1 MGFYL
6 GVCGVL
12 TVYSMI
18 SLTLYNRRQRVL
30 WIEKELETLK
40 QAELAIANGTATTEQ
55 QELVKKEKIG
65 EIIKQKREEDK
76 AQKPWA
82 KAKRFLFEKL
92 NMEDSGAPALAV
104 ETSDKQGSVTE
115 AVQAK
120 QAIDA
125 ASVKTGAPVPGQLDV
140 MAENVEQVAKT
151 TTKSWTS
158 WITGR

>member
-1 MGFYL
+1 
-6 GVCGVL
+6 
-12 TVYSMI
+12 MI
-18 SLTLYNRRQRVL
+18 SLTLYNRRQRTL

-92 NMEDSGAPALAV
+92 NMEDSGAAPALAV
-104 ETSDKQGSVTE
+104 ESADQQSVTE

-120 QAIDA
+120 QALDA
-125 ASVKTGAPVPGQLDV
+125 ASAKTGAPLPGQLDV
-140 MAENVEQVAKT
+140 LAENAEQAAKT
-151 TTKSWTS
+151 KTKGWTS
-158 WITGR
+158 WLTGR

>member
-1 MGFYL
+1 
-6 GVCGVL
+6 
-12 TVYSMI
+12 MI
-18 SLTLYNRRQRVL
+18 SLTLYNRRQRTL

-40 QAELAIANGTATTEQ
+40 QAEMACANGTATTEQ

-65 EIIKQKREEDK
+65 EILKKKREEEK

-92 NMEDSGAPALAV
+92 NMEDSSASAAPSAPALAV
-104 ETSDKQGSVTE
+104 EGASQTQGSVME

-120 QAIDA
+120 HALDA
-125 ASVKTGAPVPGQLDV
+125 ASAKTGAALPGQLDV
-140 MAENVEQVAKT
+140 MAENVEQAAKT

-158 WITGR
+158 WLTGR

>member
-1 MGFYL
+1 M
-6 GVCGVL
+6 V
-12 TVYSMI
+12 
-18 SLTLYNRRQRVL
+18 SLTMYNRRQRVL

-92 NMEDSGAPALAV
+92 NMEDSGAPKAV
-104 ETSDKQGSVTE
+104 VAEQQGSVTE

-120 QAIDA
+120 QALDA
-125 ASVKTGAPVPGQLDV
+125 ASAKTGAPLPGQLDV
-140 MAENVEQVAKT
+140 MAENAEQVAKT
-151 TTKSWTS
+151 QTKSWTS
-158 WITGR
+158 WLTGR